1 MVIMQADHGSEI
13 SIPTSVGDNQ
23 DKVSWHK
30 DSIAEV
36 MQDECI
42 PAGLQQ
48 SILLAKV
55 KSINTGKMPNARGPI
70 AVMTGGRNKQ
80 A

>member
-1 MVIMQADHGSEI
+1 MQADDGSEI
-13 SIPTSVGDNQ
+13 SIPTSVGDSQ
-23 DKVSWHK
+23 DKFLWHK

-48 SILLAKV
+48 SILLAKKV

-70 AVMTGGRNKQ
+70 AIMTGGRNKQ